1 MFSEDSVSQVMETIS
16 ESQYPRLSHGLVEL
30 VALVTGLEVAREQS
44 VDSVEAVTS
53 SRFIHDLVTKW
64 IIIWRKNK
72 WKRGNG
78 GRLTLPITLLKR
90 LFNLLKVSQYVWVDE
105 VTLLLVETK
114 QILFCQV
121 MNVNVVL
128 IARGSCPEI
137 VMAETLAK
145 QSCLGNSLQSI
156 LGTGNSSAAT
166 GPHKNFN
173 SFTSGP
179 YLAGASNNLCK
190 QMEQKIASEMKQRQ
204 KVNNRKKLKRQ
215 KFGTMRKK
223 LQI

>member
-16 ESQYPRLSHGLVEL
+16 ESQYPRLSNGLVEL

-90 LFNLLKVSQYVWVDE
+90 LFNLLKVSQYCV
-105 VTLLLVETK
+105 
-114 QILFCQV
+114 
-121 MNVNVVL
+121 
-128 IARGSCPEI
+128 G
-137 VMAETLAK
+137 
-145 QSCLGNSLQSI
+145 G
-156 LGTGNSSAAT
+156 
-166 GPHKNFN
+166 
-173 SFTSGP
+173 
-179 YLAGASNNLCK
+179 
-190 QMEQKIASEMKQRQ
+190 
-204 KVNNRKKLKRQ
+204 
-215 KFGTMRKK
+215 
-223 LQI
+223 